1 MEVRSLKKGNKAR
14 WFLLSAFFLLMIC
27 VFSTPVVA
35 NTIGVSNSQSSA
47 DSILP
52 DKKPIQPS
60 NYQPIYDQYEVAN
73 YSLDSEDYHYS
84 PFYQALDSLL
94 DFIWYGIAAAAKF
107 TVYVLQWSYN
117 LTTFDALVKPIGA
130 FVLALREK
138 LFVGNLFVLV
148 LFCCGLGL
156 IFSFR
161 KDGGIF
167 RKMLNMMVSLIL
179 AFTLLANMPTLISSL
194 NKIGRAGGEM
204 VFTVYGA
211 ADPKAPKVQGLSTA
225 NASLLHVG
233 DQFFRYNVYLP
244 WQMAEFGDYYD
255 GPVVAP
261 SGTSPSKIQEDANY
275 FLSRN
280 PLDAMQRLERKKQA
294 TLYTQGS
301 YSKEMSSGTV
311 PETIDP
317 NIRPK
322 YTSMTE
328 AGMGS
333 RVFITL
339 LTLVLGSC
347 YGLFLLAIA
356 GASLAC
362 HLFLLILAIFAPFLF
377 LLVFIPTWGEVMLF
391 RWFQLAVIAG
401 IYKIV
406 ISLLLAGLLFFQGM
420 LYYTG
425 NATSWG
431 WGFTMFTQ
439 MIILFTIYFFR
450 KSLPSFLRM
459 PGNFAMQTATGA
471 WQRTESYR
479 NRIQPT
485 RSEYSHPPKEITRN
499 QRAASSPDPDT
510 SRRTAV
516 VTNVEPDSP
525 IRESLAVEEKE
536 QMVENRVE
544 IEQQETSDD
553 PNVGTT
559 EESNDNELEKRK
571 EIQEE
576 IDEVYEEVVAEQKKA
591 SKWFVW
597 RRK

>member
-1 MEVRSLKKGNKAR
+1 MAVCFLKKEKGK
-14 WFLLSAFFLLMIC
+14 WLVISAFFLLMIC
-27 VFSTPVVA
+27 FLSTPVAA

-52 DKKPIQPS
+52 DQKPIQS
-60 NYQPIYDQYEVAN
+60 STYQPIYDQYEVAN

-179 AFTLLANMPTLISSL
+179 AFTLLANMPMLISSL

-211 ADPKAPKVQGLSTA
+211 VDPKAPKVQGLSTA

-255 GPVVAP
+255 GPAVAP
-261 SGTSPSKIQEDANY
+261 SGTSPTTVQEDANY

-339 LTLVLGSC
+339 LTFVLGSC

-377 LLVFIPTWGEVMLF
+377 LLVFIPAWGEVMLF

-401 IYKIV
+401 IYKII

-439 MIILFTIYFFR
+439 MIILFTLYFFR
-450 KSLPSFLRM
+450 KSLPTFLRM
-459 PGNFAMQTATGA
+459 PGTFAMQTTTGA

-479 NRIQPT
+479 NRIKPT
-485 RSEYSHPPKEITRN
+485 RSESPTQMKMTRN
-499 QRAASSPDPDT
+499 RKSFVSTEPDT

-516 VTNVEPDSP
+516 VTSAEPESR
-525 IRESLAVEEKE
+525 IRESLGEEQKDPS
-536 QMVENRVE
+536 VENRVE
-544 IEQQETSDD
+544 IDDQVGLVESSEDPKKETVESD
-553 PNVGTT
+553 
-559 EESNDNELEKRK
+559 LAKRK

-576 IDEVYEEVVAEQKKA
+576 IDEVYEEVVTEQKKA
-591 SKWFVW
+591 SKWFTW
-597 RRK
+597 RRKK